1 MYTEE
6 ARQVKMQG
14 TVTMRVLV
22 GADGRASDIGIV
34 RGVGFGLDERAM
46 QTVRTWKFSAAR
58 DPSHRLIAAWIT
70 IEAVFRLF

>member
-1 MYTEE
+1 
-6 ARQVKMQG
+6 
-14 TVTMRVLV
+14 
-22 GADGRASDIGIV
+22 V

-46 QTVRTWKFSAAR
+46 QTVRAWKFSAAR